1 MKLKIDDGK
10 LYKKNI
16 FVWEEINPYDIEN
29 ITRRAGI
36 SFQVE
41 LKTGKKYR
49 FNDWTSYCEMM
60 DYVYDN
66 QIPYEV
72 ETEASKLYTEKE
84 INELLPT
91 YKEIVYHEFQSY
103 IQNKFGTDYDVEVLP
118 VQYKSN
124 ISIEYILTKNG
135 QRIPI
140 DLMMDSTDCVID
152 NFIFFELAKIKPF
165 TKEKFYTNS
174 YDEFTENREILE
186 DYVIDTCADIV
197 IKN

>member
-16 FVWEEINPYDIEN
+16 FVWKEINPYDIEN
-29 ITRRAGI
+29 ISRRAGI
-36 SFQVE
+36 SFQVK

-118 VQYKSN
+118 VQYKFN

-135 QRIPI
+135 QRIPTGW
-140 DLMMDSTDCVID
+140 MMDSTDCVID

-174 YDEFTENREILE
+174 YDEFAENREILE
-186 DYVIDTCADIV
+186 DYVIDTCDDIV

>member
-118 VQYKSN
+118 VQYKFN
-124 ISIEYILTKNG
+124 ISIE
-135 QRIPI
+135 
-140 DLMMDSTDCVID
+140 
-152 NFIFFELAKIKPF
+152 KPL
-165 TKEKFYTNS
+165 Y
-174 YDEFTENREILE
+174 L
-186 DYVIDTCADIV
+186 
-197 IKN
+197 

>member
-10 LYKKNI
+10 LYKKNK
-16 FVWEEINPYDIEN
+16 FVWKEINPYDIEN
-29 ITRRAGI
+29 ISRRAGI
-36 SFQVE
+36 SFRVE

-49 FNDWTSYCEMM
+49 FKDWRSYCEMM

-72 ETEASKLYTEKE
+72 ETEAGKLYTEKE

-103 IQNKFGTDYDVEVLP
+103 IQNKFGTDYDVEAMP

-152 NFIFFELAKIKPF
+152 NFIFFELAKINPF

-174 YDEFTENREILE
+174 YDEFAENREILE
-186 DYVIDTCADIV
+186 DYVIDSCTMISL
-197 IKN
+197 

>member
-16 FVWEEINPYDIEN
+16 FVWKEINPYDIEN
-29 ITRRAGI
+29 ISRRAGI

-118 VQYKSN
+118 VQYKFN

-135 QRIPI
+135 QRIPTGW
-140 DLMMDSTDCVID
+140 MMDSTDCVID

-186 DYVIDTCADIV
+186 DYVIDICDDIV

>member
-16 FVWEEINPYDIEN
+16 FVWKEINPYDIEN
-29 ITRRAGI
+29 ISRRAGI

-118 VQYKSN
+118 VQYKFN

-135 QRIPI
+135 QRIPTGW
-140 DLMMDSTDCVID
+140 MMDSTDCVID

-186 DYVIDTCADIV
+186 DYVIDTCDDIV

>member
-29 ITRRAGI
+29 ISRRAGI

-118 VQYKSN
+118 VQYKFN

-135 QRIPI
+135 QRIPTGW
-140 DLMMDSTDCVID
+140 MMDSTDCVID

-186 DYVIDTCADIV
+186 DYVIDTCDDIV

>member
-16 FVWEEINPYDIEN
+16 FVCKEINPYDIEN
-29 ITRRAGI
+29 ISRRAGI
-36 SFQVE
+36 SLQVE

-72 ETEASKLYTEKE
+72 ETEAGKLYTEKE

-118 VQYKSN
+118 VQYKFN

-135 QRIPI
+135 QRIPTGW
-140 DLMMDSTDCVID
+140 MMDSTDCVID

-174 YDEFTENREILE
+174 FDEFTENRENLE
-186 DYVIDTCADIV
+186 DYVIDTCDDIV